1 MLSVERFIRHEDKE
15 YKLVLS
21 LVYDN
26 EKYNWLMLV
35 FSRDISCKISTD
47 ENFFEKNLGWQVV
60 LEDFPKECEIMFSK
74 MKDDIFDDLNI
85 SFMSDLRDYRINIL
99 KYISAI
105 NNQNTFCENENRIG
119 KLDFLLHKI

>member
-35 FSRDISCKISTD
+35 FSRNISCKNSTD
-47 ENFFEKNLGWQVV
+47 GNFFEKKLGWQVV

-99 KYISAI
+99 K
-105 NNQNTFCENENRIG
+105 
-119 KLDFLLHKI
+119 

>member
-35 FSRDISCKISTD
+35 FSRDISCKFSSD

-60 LEDFPKECEIMFSK
+60 LEDFPKEAQKEFEYKENFEEAYTSLKNKLQADDMLLVTGSFYLVGAVLNYCK
-74 MKDDIFDDLNI
+74 RGKDE
-85 SFMSDLRDYRINIL
+85 S
-99 KYISAI
+99 
-105 NNQNTFCENENRIG
+105 
-119 KLDFLLHKI
+119 

>member
-47 ENFFEKNLGWQVV
+47 ENFFQKNLGWQVV

-99 KYISAI
+99 K
-105 NNQNTFCENENRIG
+105 
-119 KLDFLLHKI
+119 